1 MPVLIVICW
10 VGVNCVAWWAPLIG
24 TMPFF
29 SASASAGSVD
39 GGKCDIGSKGGRTPP
54 SRESETWILV
64 SLVDR
69 ETVAVRAGR
78 GMVGLGVKLQIERER
93 K

>member
-1 MPVLIVICW
+1 
-10 VGVNCVAWWAPLIG
+10 
-24 TMPFF
+24 MPFF
-29 SASASAGSVD
+29 SASASAGSVE

-54 SRESETWILV
+54 SRESEIWILV

-78 GMVGLGVKLQIERER
+78 GMMTIRVLMFGN
-93 K
+93 